1 MLCAVLAAGALGA
14 GVHTSAHATIWTPI
28 AQEGEPFVVKNKTV
42 RYGSGS
48 TWITKK
54 VVAKGM
60 CTNAF
65 FGRDPLRG
73 VLKECQIGKSGTP
86 AAPPAAP
93 SKPVTSPVVP
103 KPSTPVVQPPAASYK
118 LTIAY
123 PAEGHIEGAVSG
135 ATFSRGTIV
144 TLKAV
149 AEGAYGVKAWTGD
162 AASCGANNACQI
174 NMAGNK
180 NVGVTFKTMPVGF
193 AAGTTGGAGGK
204 VVTVSTASALKDALC
219 DKFDAAGICT
229 DDTPRIIQLASVIDF
244 TGTEGTTSAWICRKN
259 ANMVCRT
266 QEMTTDYPVGTC
278 AVEGHRL
285 NDGSLDPIARKKMD
299 YDAAGIKPLRVGSNK
314 TLIGIGTKAGIK
326 GKGLMIQHVSNVVI
340 RNISLTDMNQWL
352 IWGGDAITV
361 VDAGQVWIDHNNFA
375 RIGRQFIATGLAE
388 VGNLT
393 ISNNLFD
400 GANEYAMS
408 CDGKHYWTLLL
419 AGKDE
424 NVTLIANRF
433 SSTAGRAPEYGNGG
447 ILHIVN
453 NLWDDDDGVI
463 MVNPQRATSAV
474 LEGNY
479 FSPTSERMMPVAVP
493 FADPK
498 NPEKDLSPFP
508 VYAPLDQTIDMAN
521 PTCLAVLGRNCASNY
536 ATMTTFGVDTLK
548 GFLLHPE
555 PIRMLKASPTLARG
569 VGTVR
574 PMPYAKVAGHVKAK
588 AGPQADPDQ

>member
-1 MLCAVLAAGALGA
+1 
-14 GVHTSAHATIWTPI
+14 
-28 AQEGEPFVVKNKTV
+28 
-42 RYGSGS
+42 
-48 TWITKK
+48 
-54 VVAKGM
+54 
-60 CTNAF
+60 
-65 FGRDPLRG
+65 
-73 VLKECQIGKSGTP
+73 
-86 AAPPAAP
+86 
-93 SKPVTSPVVP
+93 
-103 KPSTPVVQPPAASYK
+103 
-118 LTIAY
+118 
-123 PAEGHIEGAVSG
+123 
-135 ATFSRGTIV
+135 
-144 TLKAV
+144 
-149 AEGAYGVKAWTGD
+149 
-162 AASCGANNACQI
+162 
-174 NMAGNK
+174 
-180 NVGVTFKTMPVGF
+180 
-193 AAGTTGGAGGK
+193 
-204 VVTVSTASALKDALC
+204 
-219 DKFDAAGICT
+219 
-229 DDTPRIIQLASVIDF
+229 
-244 TGTEGTTSAWICRKN
+244 
-259 ANMVCRT
+259 
-266 QEMTTDYPVGTC
+266 
-278 AVEGHRL
+278 
-285 NDGSLDPIARKKMD
+285 
-299 YDAAGIKPLRVGSNK
+299 
-314 TLIGIGTKAGIK
+314 
-326 GKGLMIQHVSNVVI
+326 
-340 RNISLTDMNQWL
+340 MNQWL

-479 FSPTSERMMPVAVP
+479 FSPTSERMMPVAIP
-493 FADPK
+493 FADPR

-536 ATMTTFGVDTLK
+536 ATLTTFGVDTLK

-555 PIRMLKASPTLARG
+555 PIRMMKASPTLARG